1 VRETSR
7 VRRRWTEAGRSY
19 KEEAACK
26 TSVSVKINGVSKFL
40 EHSKFGGLTA
50 FGTFKSFGGGFRV
63 SHSNT
68 LKLSSKENVS
78 LVTLTEIA
86 SVVRTNRK
94 VRIRNFKL

>member
-1 VRETSR
+1 VRETTEG
-7 VRRRWTEAGRSY
+7 RRRWTDAGNSY

-50 FGTFKSFGGGFRV
+50 SGTFKSFGGGYHV
-63 SHSNT
+63 SHGDT
-68 LKLSSKENVS
+68 LKLSSKHNLS

-86 SVVRTNRK
+86 SVVRTNRR
-94 VRIRNFKL
+94 VRIQNFKL